1 MRFCRLCHAG
11 RCRICRK
18 TIKQENPPWKKIACT
33 PTFKRCVAAA
43 IFLEVELA
51 KQKGDKPDL
60 EAKRAQRK
68 RKLEKGEEDKAAKR
82 RKVDKKK
89 KKVPSKPKSKALK
102 VAGFQKKSS
111 KLVRRLLKKFGPV
124 DFVLF
129 PSPEST
135 DQKLVGTLV
144 FENNNYCL

>member
-1 MRFCRLCHAG
+1 MKLLCPKG
-11 RCRICRK
+11 
-18 TIKQENPPWKKIACT
+18 
-33 PTFKRCVAAA
+33 
-43 IFLEVELA
+43 IFIEVELA
-51 KQKGDKPDL
+51 KEKGVKPDL

-135 DQKLVGTLV
+135 DQKLVGTYFRFLKRIFIA
-144 FENNNYCL
+144 FERKCGTRMIDLH